1 MSDKLVY
8 SSEKGDLRDTG
19 KSPGKKKKKGGSP
32 GTPASIKDG
41 IVRVQRES
49 KGRGGKTVSV
59 IYGLPS
65 GTVLS
70 DLARELKQKSGTGG
84 TVKEGTIVIQGDRVD
99 LIVRFLTEKG
109 YTVKRAG
116 G

>member
-1 MSDKLVY
+1 MADKLVY
-8 SSEKGDLRDTG
+8 SSEQGDLRKTG
-19 KSPGKKKKKGGSP
+19 NSPGRKKKKKGNAKN
-32 GTPASIKDG
+32 PASIKDG
-41 IVRVQRES
+41 VVRVQRES
-49 KGRGGKTVSV
+49 KGRGGKTVTV

-70 DLARELKQKSGTGG
+70 DLARELKQKSGAGG

-99 LIVRFLTEKG
+99 SIMAFLAGKG
-109 YTVKRAG
+109 FTVKRAG

>member
-8 SSEKGDLRDTG
+8 SSEKGDLRKRGT
-19 KSPGKKKKKGGSP
+19 SPGKKKKRGESP

-41 IVRVQRES
+41 VVRVQRES

-99 LIVRFLTEKG
+99 LIVRLLTEKG
-109 YTVKRAG
+109 FSVKRAG

>member
-8 SSEKGDLRDTG
+8 SSEKGDLRNTG

-41 IVRVQRES
+41 VVRVQRES

-65 GTVLS
+65 GTVLG
-70 DLARELKQKSGTGG
+70 DIAKELKQKCGTGG
-84 TVKEGTIVIQGDRVD
+84 TVKDGTIIIQGDKISVIIEH
-99 LIVRFLTEKG
+99 LAGKG
-109 YTVKRAG
+109 FSVKKAG